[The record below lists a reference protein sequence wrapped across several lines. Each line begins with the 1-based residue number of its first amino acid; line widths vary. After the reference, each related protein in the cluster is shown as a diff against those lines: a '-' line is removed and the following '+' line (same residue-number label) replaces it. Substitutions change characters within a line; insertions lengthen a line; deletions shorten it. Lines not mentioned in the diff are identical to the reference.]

1 MRRSRIIFLGLILMM
16 LALPSGAETEES
28 IPKLSVDG
36 SGIVL
41 APPDLVT
48 IELGV
53 ETRNVSSDV
62 AAAENARLMNKT
74 VEALLDAGVR
84 KEDIQ
89 TTNYRLSIPTESREV
104 ILIKALAGGNKTLEY
119 VATSSVKVKMN
130 VSEDIGK
137 ILGAAISAGSN
148 KVRSVTY
155 SLRDS
160 EPQKDEALAKAVADA
175 RRKAEIIASSAGV
188 ELGRVLDINEGYSY
202 YWEGVAES
210 VAYEAEGYT
219 AGLSVPLQ
227 PTDVTVEANVEIT
240 YELVQPEF

>member
-1 MRRSRIIFLGLILMM
+1 MRQSRVIFLGLILMM

-28 IPKLSVDG
+28 IPQLSVDG
-36 SGIVL
+36 SGVVL

-48 IELGV
+48 LELGV

-62 AAAENARLMNKT
+62 AAAENAGLMNKT
-74 VEALLDAGVR
+74 VKALMEAGVNE
-84 KEDIQ
+84 EDIQ
-89 TTNYRLSIPTESREV
+89 TSHYRLSIPTESREV
-104 ILIKALAGGNKTLEY
+104 ILIKALAGGNQTLEY

-130 VSEDIGK
+130 VSEDVGK
-137 ILGAAISAGSN
+137 VLGAAIAAGSN

-188 ELGRVLDINEGYSY
+188 ELGRVLDIDEGYSY
-202 YWEGVAES
+202 YWEAGAES
-210 VAYEAEGYT
+210 VAFEAEGYT

-227 PTDVTVEANVEIT
+227 PTEVRIEAKVEIV
-240 YELVQPEF
+240 YELVQPDS